1 MSNSLYSEKKK
12 RCPTLSSFLCCSFV
26 APVVPPWLNNVE
38 WCCFSLL
45 FLLSSNKNYGK
56 AVLLPFLSGKKKC
69 AGGIYSA
76 GTISEKRTKN
86 TFISKH
92 MNTGQKEY
100 GHLFIPK
107 NRAKCS
113 IEHKQ
118 KKILGNY
125 FTLWLGNYSNMKYII
140 VRVFR

>member
-1 MSNSLYSEKKK
+1 VGTQVEGGWMTLTLAQEQSKSEY
-12 RCPTLSSFLCCSFV
+12 CS
-26 APVVPPWLNNVE
+26 E
-38 WCCFSLL
+38 H
-45 FLLSSNKNYGK
+45 
-56 AVLLPFLSGKKKC
+56 PFLMDVSDGEKKC

-118 KKILGNY
+118 KKN
-125 FTLWLGNYSNMKYII
+125 S
-140 VRVFR
+140 R

>member
-1 MSNSLYSEKKK
+1 
-12 RCPTLSSFLCCSFV
+12 
-26 APVVPPWLNNVE
+26 VE

-118 KKILGNY
+118 KKN
-125 FTLWLGNYSNMKYII
+125 S
-140 VRVFR
+140 R

>member
-1 MSNSLYSEKKK
+1 
-12 RCPTLSSFLCCSFV
+12 
-26 APVVPPWLNNVE
+26 VVPPWLNNVE